1 MNAQYRSSTAKL
13 GKKPTVGIFASTLTQ
28 ENPRGA
34 LRLFRAL
41 AEELERLGTFE
52 CLVLH
57 ERIAGQTH
65 PLFPVSPLGPWLAEH
80 PLPVARGESP
90 PEPSKWETRFRTFQK
105 KSRTAAWL
113 FLRALSSLLPA
124 VIRQILKNLWKLRH
138 DVIVALRT
146 VTPRAVPYNRV
157 ASLAEMDVV
166 LNFWWFH
173 VHGNPLESCTVPMH
187 VKVISWFL
195 DAIPLRVG
203 HCDPTGFVNVESFM
217 RAVMTHLRIADEL
230 VAISPSAAED
240 AQRFFGVSARQV
252 QVIPCGVAEQQ
263 PPATG
268 NGLEELRRRL
278 KLSADLPIV
287 LCLGLEEP
295 SKNILNVLRAC
306 RLCASE
312 RSKPKFQVV
321 LVGEVRNH
329 SMRERQQYLA
339 KQLQRYVPVCFAGY
353 LCDSDVRSL
362 LGASQVLLYPSLWEG
377 FGMPPLEA
385 MQAGAQ
391 VVTSEIGPMSW
402 ICDQFAHYCDPFD
415 PHDIARALDEALA
428 VQGAERATYKREAAA
443 HAGQF
448 TWAASARELATLITR
463 LTTEAAAES
472 PPSTT
477 LRFDAG
483 RAHGRAPENH
493 LVAPQ
498 SQTAAGA

>member
-1 MNAQYRSSTAKL
+1 MNAQYRTSTAKF
-13 GKKPTVGIFASTLTQ
+13 GKKPTVAIFASTLMQ

-41 AEELERLGTFE
+41 AEELEKLGAFE

-80 PLPVARGESP
+80 PLPAVRGEAP
-90 PEPSKWETRFRTFQK
+90 PEPTKWQTRLRIFQK

-124 VIRQILKNLWKLRH
+124 VIRQVLKNLWKLRH

-146 VTPRAVPYNRV
+146 VTPRAEHYNRV
-157 ASLAEMDVV
+157 ASLAEMDVI

-173 VHGNPLESCTVPMH
+173 VHGNPLEGCTVPMH

-240 AQRFFGVSARQV
+240 AQRFFGVPARQV

-263 PPATG
+263 PPTTG
-268 NGLEELRRRL
+268 SGLEELRRRL

-321 LVGEVRNH
+321 LVGEVRNK
-329 SMRERQQYLA
+329 SMQDRQQYLA
-339 KQLQRYVPVCFAGY
+339 DQLRRYVPVCFAGY
-353 LCDSDVRSL
+353 LCDSDVRGL

-443 HAGQF
+443 HAAQF

-463 LTTEAAAES
+463 LTNEVAAES
-472 PPSTT
+472 LPSTT

>member
-1 MNAQYRSSTAKL
+1 MA
-13 GKKPTVGIFASTLTQ
+13 IFASTLMQ

-41 AEELERLGTFE
+41 AEELEKLGTFE

-80 PLPVARGESP
+80 PLPAVRGEAS
-90 PEPSKWETRFRTFQK
+90 PEPTKWQTRFRILQK

-124 VIRQILKNLWKLRH
+124 VIRQVLKNLWKLRH
-138 DVIVALRT
+138 DVTVALRT
-146 VTPRAVPYNRV
+146 VTPRAEHYNRV
-157 ASLAEMDVV
+157 ASLAEMDVI

-173 VHGNPLESCTVPMH
+173 VHGNPLEGCTVPMH

-240 AQRFFGVSARQV
+240 AQRFFGVPARQV

-263 PPATG
+263 PSTTG
-268 NGLEELRRRL
+268 RGLEELRRRL

-295 SKNILNVLRAC
+295 SKNMLNVLRAC

-321 LVGEVRNH
+321 LVGEVRNK
-329 SMRERQQYLA
+329 SMQDRQQYLA
-339 KQLQRYVPVCFAGY
+339 DQLRRYVPVCFAGY
-353 LCDSDVRSL
+353 LCDSDVRAL
-362 LGASQVLLYPSLWEG
+362 LEASQVLLYPSLWEG

-402 ICDQFAHYCDPFD
+402 ICDHFAHYCDPFD

-463 LTTEAAAES
+463 LTNEVAAES
-472 PPSTT
+472 LPSTT